1 MTSEVQPVSEEKL
14 IESAKG
20 GDKEAFGLL
29 VEKYQDM
36 VFTLASRTLGNEFTA
51 EDVAQDAFVRA
62 WQALPA
68 FKSKAKF
75 SSWLYRIT
83 LNVCFTELRKRQ
95 KPVDVIP
102 DDELDLLS
110 FTGEKTQNF
119 ESLIDRQDLVDRLI
133 DDLPPIFRS
142 IVVLHY
148 LENLD
153 CKEISSVL
161 GRPVGTVK
169 AYLHR
174 ARAKLRSS
182 AKQLLKTRSSSG

>member
-1 MTSEVQPVSEEKL
+1 MTSEVQLVSEEEL
-14 IESAKG
+14 IERAKG
-20 GDKEAFGLL
+20 GNKKAFGSL
-29 VEKYQDM
+29 VKTYQDM
-36 VFTLASRTLGNEFTA
+36 VFTLACRTLGDKSTA
-51 EDVAQDAFVRA
+51 EDIAQDAFVRA

-68 FKSKAKF
+68 FKAKAKF

-83 LNVCFTELRKRQ
+83 LNVCYTELRRQQ

-102 DDELDLLS
+102 EDELDLMRFS
-110 FTGEKTQNF
+110 GEKTSNF
-119 ESLIDRQDLVDRLI
+119 DSLIDKQDLVDRLI

-142 IVVLHY
+142 IIVLHY

-153 CKEISSVL
+153 CKEISAVL

-174 ARAKLRSS
+174 ARARLRCR
-182 AKQLLKTRSSSG
+182 AEQLLKTRSSS

>member
-1 MTSEVQPVSEEKL
+1 MSSAVQPVSEEEL
-14 IESAKG
+14 IERSKG
-20 GDKEAFGLL
+20 GDKAAFGLL
-29 VEKYQDM
+29 VETYQDM
-36 VFTLASRTLGNEFTA
+36 VYTLACRTLGDKSSA
-51 EDVAQDAFVRA
+51 EDIAQDAFVRA
-62 WQALPA
+62 WQALQA

-83 LNVCFTELRKRQ
+83 LNLCYTELRRRQ
-95 KPVDVIP
+95 KPVDIIP
-102 DDELDLLS
+102 DDELDLVS
-110 FTGEKTQNF
+110 FSGEKTQNF
-119 ESLIDRQDLVDRLI
+119 DSLIDKQDLVDRLI
-133 DDLPPIFRS
+133 DELPPIFRS

-182 AKQLLKTRSSSG
+182 AEQMLKTRSSS